1 MELKKII
8 YLCLGLFGISGLLH
22 LLAMNGTPIHPLA
35 LLSSRW
41 VAIAVLFYIGIK
53 KNSFTLWIFIS
64 MLVGAEIGLYFG
76 KDASGLKAIT
86 DIFIRM
92 IKTIIAPLIISTLV
106 VGIAGHSNIKQV
118 GRMGWKSLVYFE
130 LVTTIALVVGLAAIN
145 FSQAGKGLQAL
156 PTEMLEKN
164 QAEIEKKT
172 TSGKAKT
179 GVDHVVDSFPE
190 NIGKAVV
197 ENNILQI
204 VVFAVIFGIALAMVH
219 GSKKQMMLEWM
230 ESLAEI
236 MFKFTDIVMLL
247 SPFAV
252 GASIA
257 YAVGNLGLDIFRNLA
272 LLVLTLMV
280 ALVIFVLCV
289 LLPIALLIKL
299 PIKKFI
305 EAVKEPVSIAFST
318 ASSEA
323 ALPKAL
329 ENMEKFGVPQ
339 KIVAFVLPTGYSFNL
354 DGTTLYLSLASVFV
368 AQAAGIDL
376 SLGQQIAMML
386 TLMLTSKGVAGVRS
400 AGLVILLSTAT
411 SFDLPLWPIA
421 TIYAIDFIM
430 DMARTSVNMLGNC
443 LATCVIARWEGEL
456 HVKE

>member
-219 GSKKQMMLEWM
+219 GSKKQ
-230 ESLAEI
+230 
-236 MFKFTDIVMLL
+236 DIVMLL

-299 PIKKFI
+299 PIRKFI

-443 LATCVIARWEGEL
+443 LATCVIAAWEGEL
-456 HVKE
+456 DVKE